1 MTDVLLERRGGV
13 ALITLNVPDRRNS
26 LTLDIS
32 KRLAELVA
40 ECERDENIGAL
51 VVTGAPPAFC
61 AGADLTALGEA
72 REDGLR
78 AIYAGFLAVANC
90 ALPTIAAV
98 NGAAVGAG
106 LNLALACDVRLVGP
120 KARFDARFL
129 QLGIHPGGGMT
140 WMLQRIVGPQT
151 ATAMT
156 LFQHVLDADEAVRLG
171 LALDKADDVV
181 ERAVELAQ
189 PSAKAPREL
198 VLSTKRTLRT
208 TAAYDRHADAIE
220 TELVAQLASMD
231 TPAFAEL
238 LNAMRERISRQV

>member
-1 MTDVLLERRGGV
+1 
-13 ALITLNVPDRRNS
+13 
-26 LTLDIS
+26 
-32 KRLAELVA
+32 
-40 ECERDENIGAL
+40 
-51 VVTGAPPAFC
+51 
-61 AGADLTALGEA
+61 
-72 REDGLR
+72 
-78 AIYAGFLAVANC
+78 
-90 ALPTIAAV
+90 
-98 NGAAVGAG
+98 
-106 LNLALACDVRLVGP
+106 
-120 KARFDARFL
+120 
-129 QLGIHPGGGMT
+129 MT